1 MKNLKISIVA
11 ILLVSLIFTSCEKS
25 FFYISGQGDIVEQ
38 TLTLDEFTQISNN
51 GSYDVYI
58 TQGDVQEVVAV
69 GHQNI
74 IDRLKT
80 NVFGSKWNI
89 ELLPGRYKNYEL
101 TIYITVPNLNDVRIN
116 GSGNIEVEG
125 IYNVNEFDLHING
138 SGNISVLNS
147 INCDNANVQI
157 AGSGNI
163 TVLDTINTENLDIE
177 IAGSGS
183 IELKTVATKIDANII
198 GSGNILVAGSAIMQ
212 YLRINGSGSYSAFDL
227 LSENV
232 EITVSGS
239 GDTEVSVSENLDV
252 KIIGSG
258 DIYYMGNPSMNLNI
272 SGSGSVI
279 NRN

>member
-11 ILLVSLIFTSCEKS
+11 ILLVSLIFTSCTKS
-25 FFYISGQGDIVEQ
+25 IFYISGQGDIVEQ

-51 GSYDVYI
+51 GSFDVYV

-89 ELLPGRYKNYEL
+89 ELLPGRYKNYDL
-101 TIYITVPNLNDVRIN
+101 TIYITVTNLSDVKIN
-116 GSGNIEVEG
+116 GSGNIQVEG
-125 IYNVNEFDLHING
+125 MYNVNEFDLHING
-138 SGNISVLNS
+138 SGSISVLNS
-147 INCDNANVQI
+147 INCNNANIQI
-157 AGSGNI
+157 AGSRNI
-163 TVLDTINTENLDIE
+163 TVLDTINTENLDVE

-183 IELKTVATKIDANII
+183 IELKTAASKIDANII
-198 GSGNILVAGSAIMQ
+198 GSGDILIGGSTIIQ
-212 YLRINGSGSYSAFDL
+212 YLRINGSGSYSGFNV
-227 LSENV
+227 LSEDV

-239 GDTEVSVSENLDV
+239 GDTEITVTDNLDV
-252 KIIGSG
+252 KILGSG
-258 DIYYMGNPSMNLNI
+258 DVYYMGTPNINLNI